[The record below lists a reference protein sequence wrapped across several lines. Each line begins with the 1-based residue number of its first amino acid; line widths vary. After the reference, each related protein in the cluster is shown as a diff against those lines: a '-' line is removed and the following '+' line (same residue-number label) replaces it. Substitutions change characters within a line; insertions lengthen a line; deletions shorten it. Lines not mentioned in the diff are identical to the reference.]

1 MKQSLFF
8 LNSLPTCVKQ
18 HIHVSAPGVLFNS
31 LITLVMD
38 HIIAL
43 EDISSEAARKLFM
56 LLRLVDDKGLA
67 LFLEDKDDG
76 ESKSACSKAK
86 VDLHRHVAKYAKFT
100 EIQLVLNGSL
110 QEIADR
116 WADGAGPLSA
126 EFPPNEL
133 KQLIRALFQNTDRR
147 AAVLAKIK

>member
-1 MKQSLFF
+1 
-8 LNSLPTCVKQ
+8 
-18 HIHVSAPGVLFNS
+18 
-31 LITLVMD
+31 MD

-56 LLRLVDDKGLA
+56 LLKLVDDKGVS
-67 LFLEDKDDG
+67 LFLADAGDS
-76 ESKSACSKAK
+76 ESKSASSKAK

-110 QEIADR
+110 QEIVDR

-126 EFPPNEL
+126 EFPPSEL